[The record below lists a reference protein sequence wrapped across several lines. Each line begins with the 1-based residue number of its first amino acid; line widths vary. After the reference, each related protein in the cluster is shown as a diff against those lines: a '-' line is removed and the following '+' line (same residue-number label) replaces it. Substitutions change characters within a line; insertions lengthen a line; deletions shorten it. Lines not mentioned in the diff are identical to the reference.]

1 MHLFISAKQR
11 PLEAVPD
18 LESKPVWSTDE
29 DVGLTA
35 HEEELAMFRW
45 PTNQTVIINI
55 TQNEKCP
62 FNSTSVR
69 IKEEKVQLVMQF
81 SNS

>member
-1 MHLFISAKQR
+1 MLKEASKLHLFISPKQR

-35 HEEELAMFRW
+35 HEEELAMFR
-45 PTNQTVIINI
+45 
-55 TQNEKCP
+55 
-62 FNSTSVR
+62 
-69 IKEEKVQLVMQF
+69 
-81 SNS
+81 